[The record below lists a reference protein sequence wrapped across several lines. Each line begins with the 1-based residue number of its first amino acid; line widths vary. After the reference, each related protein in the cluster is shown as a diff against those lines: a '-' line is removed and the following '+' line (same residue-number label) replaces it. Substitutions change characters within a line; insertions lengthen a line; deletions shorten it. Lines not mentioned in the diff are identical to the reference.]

1 MAGAFE
7 SFVQTELPLRPFA
20 PNDGNQE
27 SIAIRRGQGPR
38 QMLFLDLADGQ
49 VLARVDGTLKGVAL
63 NNLETGGGGRYF
75 VADIAAGSEQ
85 STWTLEHNL
94 NSFNCVVQAYQLN
107 EDNSFSALIPDA
119 INLLNANA
127 VELKFSTAIAGKAVL
142 SFVD

>member
-20 PNDGNQE
+20 PNDGNAE
-27 SIAIRRGQGPR
+27 SIAIRRGPGPR

-49 VLARVDGTLKGVAL
+49 VLARVDGTLQGVTL
-63 NNLETGGGGRYF
+63 NNLESGGGGRYF
-75 VADIAAGSEQ
+75 VSDVAAGSEQ
-85 STWTLEHNL
+85 STWTLSHNL
-94 NSFNCVVQAYQLN
+94 NSKNCVVQAYQLN
-107 EDNSFSALIPDA
+107 EDDSLSAIIPDG
-119 INLLNANA
+119 IKIVDANT